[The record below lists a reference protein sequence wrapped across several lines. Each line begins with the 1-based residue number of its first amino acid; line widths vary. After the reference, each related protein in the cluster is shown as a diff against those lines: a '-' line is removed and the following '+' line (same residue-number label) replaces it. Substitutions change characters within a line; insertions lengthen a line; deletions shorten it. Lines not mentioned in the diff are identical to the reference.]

1 MTKIN
6 PSASRVTVAGGPD
19 GLGLLIPPKRNW
31 FIILFMGFWLSVWG
45 VCEIMI
51 PTQFIKGEIPGITV
65 VFLLAWLGAW
75 TVGGAFAI
83 YLWLWNLM
91 GRQIITI
98 HGHTLTTRR
107 DIGGYGFDKEYDLT
121 QVRDLRVSAKGF
133 NALDFSA
140 SLDFLGL
147 GGGLIA
153 FDYGAKTYRLGA
165 GLDEAEAKFV
175 VRKITD
181 RYSIAKSS
189 RTHS

>member
-1 MTKIN
+1 MTKPN
-6 PSASRVTVAGGPD
+6 PSAYRVTVTDGPG

-31 FIILFMGFWLSVWG
+31 FIILFMGFWLCIWAA
-45 VCEIMI
+45 CEIMI
-51 PTQFIKGEIPGITV
+51 PAQFLNGEIPGITV
-65 VFLLAWLGAW
+65 VFILAWLGAW

-91 GRQIITI
+91 GRQIIAM

-121 QVRDLRVSAKGF
+121 QVRDLRVSVMKFRAW
-133 NALDFSA
+133 DFSA
-140 SLDFLGL
+140 SLEFLGL
-147 GGGLIA
+147 GGGLVA

-175 VRKITD
+175 IRKITD
-181 RYSIAKSS
+181 RYSIVKSG
-189 RTHS
+189 RTHN

>member
-6 PSASRVTVAGGPD
+6 RSAYRVTVADDPG

-31 FIILFMGFWLSVWG
+31 FIILFMGFWLCTWA

-51 PTQFIKGEIPGITV
+51 PAQFIKGEIPGITLI
-65 VFLLAWLGAW
+65 FLLAWLGAW

-83 YLWLWNLM
+83 YLWIWNLM

-98 HGHTLTTRR
+98 QGHTLTTRR

-121 QVRDLRVSAKGF
+121 QVRDLRVSARGF
-133 NALDFSA
+133 NALDYSA
-140 SLDFLGL
+140 SLDFLGI
-147 GGGLIA
+147 GGGLVA
-153 FDYGAKTYRLGA
+153 FDYGAKTCRLGA

-175 VRKITD
+175 VRKIID
-181 RYSIAKSS
+181 RYSIEKSG